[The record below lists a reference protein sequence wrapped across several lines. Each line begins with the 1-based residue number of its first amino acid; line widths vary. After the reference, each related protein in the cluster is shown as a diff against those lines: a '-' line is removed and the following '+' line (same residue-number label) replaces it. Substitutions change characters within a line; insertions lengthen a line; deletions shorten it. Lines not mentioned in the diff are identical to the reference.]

1 MREGWGRLSGAT
13 TRGRLRTGV
22 AGKVVGRGRGAGRGG
37 SVEEE
42 KKRFIRQLFLLS
54 STGLSM
60 VLAIFIGLAFGVFL
74 GREARYTP
82 SWFTLIFLGLGI
94 IAGFRNIFWFIR
106 HYGTADDKKDK
117 KGDGQDD

>member
-1 MREGWGRLSGAT
+1 M
-13 TRGRLRTGV
+13 
-22 AGKVVGRGRGAGRGG
+22 
-37 SVEEE
+37 EEE

-60 VLAIFIGLAFGVFL
+60 VLAIFIGLAIGVL
-74 GREARYTP
+74 LDGKLNTRP
-82 SWFTLIFLGLGI
+82 CFTLIFLGLGI

-117 KGDGQDD
+117 KGNGQDN